1 MPGGRLRSLLD
12 AGEGSIAPGAGAAP
26 APEYAVSRIGF
37 INEWP
42 LHLGWVLVVPI
53 LIVIVWLWADYK
65 RVIYKNFGNKLR
77 VPVETYHELYFW
89 TIQYHCI
96 SRFCLQAQLPRAE
109 KLLDWCDSRRR
120 NHVEGIPVPNIV
132 LKTYRSALFLAPSGI
147 IGSVII
153 LHVLLN
159 IECGRFMVN
168 DKEVFR
174 IMFLFLLALI
184 GALLFVLGFVT
195 MRLELAAVQWVM
207 TTALHALSPVEL
219 AFGIA
224 TGIRLHTYEQ
234 AMVGKGPDASEEWG
248 DMSGSGQEDG
258 IKMYARHFTGLT
270 DPFAGMGSLYP
281 GDIPIKVFSTALTVL
296 LTYLAVCRAKPGS
309 DTTTALLGV
318 GLLILGASA
327 LVIQMILNLASAAK
341 KLRRGT
347 EQVYRAASLAY
358 WSPRLPSF
366 ETYQKLT
373 LPKLVG
379 ALTKRNS
386 GDPGFL
392 AASESNLDEGK
403 LTEAD
408 WCQVTGKEVS
418 FEQFADAYFPPLWSM
433 LLPIQR
439 LDLKKLAKL
448 DAVVEPVEYPYSPTV
463 TLESLLKE
471 IKRKAETWT
480 AAKAT
485 PGEPQKS
492 GSPDHTYN
500 VLRIGKDKCGQRK
513 MLISNNGKFSPESSL
528 GKLKSAVVN
537 DLYQL
542 AVDVEQ
548 TAGIHRSYSIQ
559 WWLAQPTFD
568 QFVGTVSIYRTLTA
582 DEEKSYAPG
591 IRATLRLLG
600 RGQHRLQRVKH
611 EVQLKLDDLNI
622 PEKDAASL
630 KAWLRHYWEFL
641 RPSCGQV
648 SLVVLFHP
656 CHSL

>member
-1 MPGGRLRSLLD
+1 MPGGRLLSLLD
-12 AGEGSIAPGAGAAP
+12 AGEGLIAPGAGAAP
-26 APEYAVSRIGF
+26 APVYVSRIGF

-174 IMFLFLLALI
+174 IMFLFLLVLI
-184 GALLFVLGFVT
+184 GAVLFVLGFVT

-234 AMVGKGPDASEEWG
+234 ALVGKGPDASEEWG

-327 LVIQMILNLASAAK
+327 LVIQMMLNLASAAK

-373 LPKLVG
+373 LPQLVG

-386 GDPGFL
+386 GVPDSV
-392 AASESNLDEGK
+392 AAPESNLDEGI
-403 LTEAD
+403 LTEAE
-408 WCQVTGKEVS
+408 WCRVTGKEVS
-418 FEQFADAYFPPLWSM
+418 FGQFADAYFPPLWSM

-439 LDLKKLAKL
+439 LDLKKLAQL
-448 DAVVEPVEYPYSPTV
+448 DALVVPVEYPYSPSV
-463 TLESLLKE
+463 TLDTLLDG
-471 IKRKAETWT
+471 IKQKAATWGVGE
-480 AAKAT
+480 AT
-485 PGEPQKS
+485 PGEPKEPS
-492 GSPDHTYN
+492 GSPQHARN
-500 VLRIGKDKCGQRK
+500 VLRIGNDKCGQRK
-513 MLISNNGKFSPESSL
+513 MLISNDGKFSPDRSL
-528 GKLKSAVVN
+528 KALKSAVVN

-600 RGQHRLQRVKH
+600 GGQHRLQRVKH
-611 EVQLKLDDLNI
+611 DVLLELDALNS
-622 PEKDAASL
+622 PEKDAATL
-630 KAWLRHYWEFL
+630 KAWLRHYWEIL
-641 RPSCGQV
+641 RPSSGQV
-648 SLVVLFHP
+648 SLVVLFP
-656 CHSL
+656 SAS